1 MRISARQTP
10 VRLLA
15 AGVLLLFFTACTR
28 GRSDPP
34 NTDSALARSGARSE
48 APDTVPAR
56 DGRPRIVVL
65 GDSITAGLGLVPDEA
80 FPAVLQ
86 QKLDEAGYDF
96 EVVAAGVSGD
106 TSAGGLRRLDWVL
119 DGDVR
124 ILVLEL
130 GGNDGLRGL
139 TVAQMKENLGAI
151 IAQARAREMDVL
163 LCGMEAPPNFGVSY
177 TTEFRR
183 AFRDLARTPGVRLL
197 PFVLE
202 DVAGVPSLNQADGIH
217 PNAEGA
223 RRVAGNVWRVL
234 EPMLAKSPAS

>member
-1 MRISARQTP
+1 MRISPGQTP
-10 VRLLA
+10 RTLLTA
-15 AGVLLLFFTACTR
+15 AVLLLVVTACTR
-28 GRSDPP
+28 GRSDP
-34 NTDSALARSGARSE
+34 TDADSIPQQAPPDARDT
-48 APDTVPAR
+48 APAP

-65 GDSITAGLGLVPDEA
+65 GDSIAAGLGLAPDEA

-86 QKLDEAGYDF
+86 RLLDAAGYDYA
-96 EVVAAGVSGD
+96 VAAAGVSGD

-119 DGDVR
+119 EGDVR

-139 TVAQMKENLGAI
+139 TVAQMKANLGAI
-151 IAQARAREMDVL
+151 IERARARDIDVL
-163 LCGMEAPPNFGVSY
+163 LCGMEAPPNFGASY

-183 AFRDLARTPGVRLL
+183 AFEDLARTPGVRLL

-202 DVAGVPSLNQADGIH
+202 DVAGVPALNQADGIH

-223 RRVAGNVWRVL
+223 RRVAGNVWSVL
-234 EPMLAKSPAS
+234 EPLLAKSPAS